1 MTTDE
6 YYMSRCLQLAKNGEM
21 GAAPNPMVGAVIVCD
36 GRIIGEGFHAHC
48 GGPHAEVNA
57 FNSVKDDSLLPE
69 STLYVSLEPCAHFGK
84 TPPCANLVVD
94 KGVKRVVVG
103 CIDPFAKVHG
113 RGIKIIH
120 DAGIDIKIGVLN
132 RECQKLNRRFFV
144 FHTCRRPYVVLKWAQ
159 TADGVMGIKSDE
171 NHRLQI
177 STLPTMRRVHHLRA
191 QNKAILVGYNT
202 ALHDNPSLTVRLVD
216 GPNPLRIVVDPKG
229 QLPSTLRV
237 FDGSVPTLVVGHRK
251 NNSVL
256 ANGNV
261 EFLRV
266 GKSENIYLQ
275 LMAEL
280 YERGVQSVMVE
291 GGADTLR
298 EFLSLNLWDEA
309 HVEYSPRKF
318 GDLLPKGCLNAQ
330 PVYAPFINNKP
341 VGKEPLGNSLIYH
354 YMREKM

>member
-120 DAGIDIKIGVLN
+120 DAGIDIEIGVLN

-144 FHTCRRPYVVLKWAQ
+144 FHTYRRPYIILKWAQ
-159 TADGVMGIKSDE
+159 TADGVMGMKSGD
-171 NHRLQI
+171 NHRLHI
-177 STLPTMRRVHHLRA
+177 SKLPGLRRVHHLRA

-229 QLPSTLRV
+229 QLSSDLRV
-237 FDGSVPTLVVGHRK
+237 FDGSVPTLVVGYRK

-256 ANGNV
+256 ANDNV

-266 GKSENIYLQ
+266 SKSEDILTQ

-280 YERGVQSVMVE
+280 YERGVQSVLVE
-291 GGADTLR
+291 GGANTLKD
-298 EFLSLNLWDEA
+298 FLSLNLWDEA
-309 HVEYSPRKF
+309 HVEHSPHKF
-318 GDLLPKGCLNAQ
+318 ADLLPKGCLSAQ
-330 PVYAPFINNKP
+330 PVYAPFINKKP
-341 VGKEPLGNSLIYH
+341 CATESLGDATIYH
-354 YMREKM
+354 YMREEM